1 VSFFPYVQ
9 LGYTDAVMN
18 HRRAFLQ
25 TVAGI
30 GAASAAAQASPQ
42 ISESDRQ
49 YWVRTMGKVAE
60 PVLTNLAAGTLKRNM
75 PVECVTGDVAERR
88 KVTHL
93 EAIGRL
99 LAGIAPWL
107 EVPLD
112 AGPERDLQ
120 QRYAG
125 LARQAIRNGADPQS
139 PDFLNFHEGSQPLVD
154 CGFLAQALLR
164 APNELWKKLDSSTQ
178 KNVAAGLLSARVITP
193 GQNNWLLFAATVE
206 AALAMMGERFDGMRI
221 DYAVR
226 AHQQW
231 YVGDGLYGD
240 GPRFHWDYYNSFV
253 IQPMLLDVLRNIGTH
268 AKTWQALLPDILAR
282 ARRYAAIQERL
293 ISPEG
298 TFPVIGRSI
307 CYRTGAFQLLADRG
321 DEAAAGRGGDVRR
334 PGLADGGVRGTPAA
348 FGRELH
354 FDGQSVSLR
363 GRVSALGSEGGRRIL
378 ERTGGRLDVAARL
391 AGRRCAGGPRDHGV
405 GWVHCSPAKSG
416 QEQVGCLDEET
427 RRRGERNTEQG
438 VGKSKPENTEPAE

>member
-1 VSFFPYVQ
+1 
-9 LGYTDAVMN
+9 
-18 HRRAFLQ
+18 
-25 TVAGI
+25 
-30 GAASAAAQASPQ
+30 
-42 ISESDRQ
+42 
-49 YWVRTMGKVAE
+49 
-60 PVLTNLAAGTLKRNM
+60 
-75 PVECVTGDVAERR
+75 VECVTGNVADRR

-107 EVPLD
+107 EAPLD
-112 AGPERDLQ
+112 PGPERDLQ

-164 APNELWKKLDSSTQ
+164 APNEMWKKLDPATQ
-178 KNVAAGLLSARVITP
+178 KNLAAGFLSARVITP

-206 AALAMMGERFDGMRI
+206 AALAMMGERYDAMRI

-253 IQPMLLDVLRNIGTH
+253 IQPMLLDVLRNIGSH
-268 AKTWQALLPDILAR
+268 ATTWQPLLPDILAR
-282 ARRYAAIQERL
+282 ARRYSAIQERL

-307 CYRTGAFQLLADRG
+307 CYRTGAFQLLAQMALLGELPAPLTGPRVRAALTAVMKRLLEAPGTFDDRG
-321 DEAAAGRGGDVRR
+321 WLTVGFAGHQPHLGESYISTGSLYLCAAVFL
-334 PGLADGGVRGTPAA
+334 PLGLKPADAFWSAPA
-348 FGRELH
+348 E
-354 FDGQSVSLR
+354 DWTS
-363 GRVSALGSEGGRRIL
+363 RRIW
-378 ERTGGRLDVAARL
+378 RGDDAPA
-391 AGRRCAGGPRDHGV
+391 DHAITV
-405 GWVHCSPAKSG
+405 
-416 QEQVGCLDEET
+416 
-427 RRRGERNTEQG
+427 
-438 VGKSKPENTEPAE
+438 

>member
-1 VSFFPYVQ
+1 
-9 LGYTDAVMN
+9 
-18 HRRAFLQ
+18 
-25 TVAGI
+25 
-30 GAASAAAQASPQ
+30 
-42 ISESDRQ
+42 
-49 YWVRTMGKVAE
+49 
-60 PVLTNLAAGTLKRNM
+60 M

-107 EVPLD
+107 EAGLD

-125 LARQAIRNGADPQS
+125 LARQAIRAGADPQS

-164 APNELWKKLDSSTQ
+164 APNELWKKLDPATQ
-178 KNVAAGLLSARVITP
+178 KNLAAGLLSARAITP

-206 AALAMMGERFDGMRI
+206 AALAMMGERFDAMRI

-253 IQPMLLDVLRNIGTH
+253 IQPMLLDVLRNIGAH
-268 AKTWQALLPDILAR
+268 AKTWQSMVPDILAR

-307 CYRTGAFQLLADRG
+307 CYRTGAFQLLAQMALLGELPAPLTGPRVRAALTAVMKRLLEAPGTFDDKGWLTVGFAGHQPHLGESYISTGSLYLCAGVFLPLGLRPADAFWSGAAEDWTARRIWRG
-321 DEAAAGRGGDVRR
+321 DDA
-334 PGLADGGVRGTPAA
+334 PADHAITV
-348 FGRELH
+348 
-354 FDGQSVSLR
+354 
-363 GRVSALGSEGGRRIL
+363 
-378 ERTGGRLDVAARL
+378 
-391 AGRRCAGGPRDHGV
+391 
-405 GWVHCSPAKSG
+405 
-416 QEQVGCLDEET
+416 
-427 RRRGERNTEQG
+427 
-438 VGKSKPENTEPAE
+438 